1 MAEGRYAGRGIHF
14 PIQVDKATGR
24 ICMSGE
30 IQKVKESVYLILKT
44 QKTERWLRP
53 DFGSNLNSYT
63 FMDTNLTMLNIMAR
77 ELKESIL
84 SQEPRISELS
94 VRMDPQRKPG
104 FLLIDIEYTVN
115 AAKIRDNLV
124 FAMSSE
130 HVPER
135 ADR

>member
-30 IQKVKESVYLILKT
+30 IQKVKESIYLILKT

-94 VRMDPQRKPG
+94 VRMDPQGKPG
-104 FLLIDIEYTVN
+104 VLLIDIEYTVN

>member
-30 IQKVKESVYLILKT
+30 IQKVKESIYLILKT

-104 FLLIDIEYTVN
+104 VLLIDIEYTVN

>member
-30 IQKVKESVYLILKT
+30 IQKVKESIYLILKT

-94 VRMDPQRKPG
+94 VRMDPQVKPG

>member
-14 PIQVDKATGR
+14 PIQVDQATGR

-30 IQKVKESVYLILKT
+30 IQKVKESIYLILKT

-94 VRMDPQRKPG
+94 VRMDPQGKPG

>member
-30 IQKVKESVYLILKT
+30 IQKVKESIYLILKT

-94 VRMDPQRKPG
+94 VRMDPQGKPG

>member
-30 IQKVKESVYLILKT
+30 IQKVKESIYLILKT

-94 VRMDPQRKPG
+94 VRMDPQGKPG

-124 FAMSSE
+124 FAMTSE

>member
-30 IQKVKESVYLILKT
+30 IQKVKESIYLILKT